1 MTDIPLV
8 DLAKRLSESNWKML
22 QIIHQ
27 NPNIFKK
34 ELHEKFGEMSRNKFN
49 LEYSKIYG
57 SCLVEEKKDH
67 SDTRYLKINLTQYG
81 KEILKIRKEKA
92 LISE

>member
-1 MTDIPLV
+1 MTDIPLA
-8 DLAKRLSESNWKML
+8 DLAKRLSQSSWKML
-22 QIIHQ
+22 QIIEEH
-27 NPNIFKK
+27 PNLYKK
-34 ELHEKFGEMSRNKFN
+34 ELHETFGEMSRNKFN

-67 SDTRYLKINLTQYG
+67 SDTRYLKINLTPYG
-81 KEILKIRKEKA
+81 KEILKLHKEKM